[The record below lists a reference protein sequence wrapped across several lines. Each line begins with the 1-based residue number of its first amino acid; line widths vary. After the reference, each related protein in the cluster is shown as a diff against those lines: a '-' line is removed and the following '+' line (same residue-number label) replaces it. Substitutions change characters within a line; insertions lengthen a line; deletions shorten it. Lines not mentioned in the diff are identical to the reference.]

1 MNFITLKMGVKAA
14 ALALVHEAEE
24 QIVGEKQG
32 PQRKAWV
39 IATLKGILN
48 QAGVYGK
55 KLFGVFSLDAL
66 IDASLSYLVDWAA
79 AKLKTG
85 FDALEK
91 L

>member
-1 MNFITLKMGVKAA
+1 MNFTTLKTGVKASV
-14 ALALVHEAEE
+14 LALVHEAEE
-24 QIVGEKQG
+24 QILGEKQG

-55 KLFGVFSLDAL
+55 KLFGVFSFDSV